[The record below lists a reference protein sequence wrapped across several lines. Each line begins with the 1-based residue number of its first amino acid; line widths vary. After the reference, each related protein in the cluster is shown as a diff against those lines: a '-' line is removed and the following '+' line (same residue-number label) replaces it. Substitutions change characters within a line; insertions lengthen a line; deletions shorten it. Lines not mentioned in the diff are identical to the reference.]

1 MSVLVLHEIS
11 DNSPVFDTLKLE
23 HKYMLKIMLKFCIVN
38 VENEIEIMTMFDDGL
53 HGDLNENDG
62 VWGIE
67 IPIQPEWN
75 TIDYRAQV
83 ITDNSPRIAPCE
95 YITASVGLSPS
106 DIKIN
111 ELMPLNSS

>member
-11 DNSPVFDTLKLE
+11 DNSPVLDTLKIRAQVYAQDNVE
-23 HKYMLKIMLKFCIVN
+23 VSAIVN

-75 TIDYRAQV
+75 TIDYRVQV

-95 YITASVGLSPS
+95 YVSAICRLEP
-106 DIKIN
+106 K
-111 ELMPLNSS
+111 